1 MALKRHPVQS
11 LRRKPFAMTQTPAS
25 LARMNDTEWK
35 QLEGQRIMA
44 ALGGIAAL
52 PGAALISLGPAG
64 APLFATALVLVAGAY
79 VCWLFT
85 DNIYHLSVLVRDRGK
100 IRLFLPAM
108 MSLGT
113 PLQMS
118 TILYGA
124 GSLVCTIAGMIGAH
138 GAWRVPVSVDVGLVI
153 TLGIALAMLAHV
165 LTMHRRLNRL
175 RDVVRRYSF
184 VWRRRQQGLDVAG

>member
-1 MALKRHPVQS
+1 
-11 LRRKPFAMTQTPAS
+11 MTQTPAS
-25 LARMNDTEWK
+25 LARMNDSEWK

-44 ALGGIAAL
+44 ALGGIAAI
-52 PGAALISLGPAG
+52 PGAGLIYLGPAG
-64 APLFATALVLVAGAY
+64 APLFAAALVLVAGAY
-79 VCWLFT
+79 VSWLFT

-124 GSLVCTIAGMIGAH
+124 ASLLCSIAGMIGAH

-153 TLGIALAMLAHV
+153 TLIMALAMVAHV
-165 LTMHRRLNRL
+165 LTAHRALNRL

-184 VWRRRQQGLDVAG
+184 VWRQRQQGRAR